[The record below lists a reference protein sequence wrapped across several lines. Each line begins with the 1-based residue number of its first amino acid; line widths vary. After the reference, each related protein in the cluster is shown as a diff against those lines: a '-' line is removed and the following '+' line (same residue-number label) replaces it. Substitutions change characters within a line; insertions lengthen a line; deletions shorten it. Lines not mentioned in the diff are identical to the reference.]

1 MSLNKNIYKRFTT
14 GKYSQKDYHVIKD
27 SFFKPNDQKLNSYL
41 KEDWED
47 SQNKAVSEDK
57 SLYHI
62 LYKIQN
68 KIHNEQSEGKDSL
81 MKKIWHSY
89 SKIAAIF
96 LIPILLAIPTYII
109 IQNREKEA
117 GITYTE
123 IHAPLGTRTKFE
135 LPDGSTGW
143 LNSGSVLKFAQ
154 PFVND
159 RKLSL
164 TGEAYFDVK
173 HLDDSNFKVAFADLY
188 VNVLGTKFNVMA
200 YDDEDIAEVILEQG
214 SIEILNDEEKLLSN
228 VEPNQKFTL
237 NKRLKS
243 ASIEKVDA
251 NSYVSW
257 KDGKLIF
264 RNEPIT
270 NVVKRLGRWYNV
282 DFVLADDQLLDINFR
297 ATFVNEQLEEV
308 LKLLSYSS
316 PIRYEI
322 EDRKMNDDHEFI
334 KRKVILRLDKHN

>member
-1 MSLNKNIYKRFTT
+1 MSLNKNIYKRFTS
-14 GKYSQKDYHVIKD
+14 GKYSQKDYLAIKD
-27 SFFKPNDQKLNSYL
+27 SINNPDHKFNTYL
-41 KEDWED
+41 KEDWD
-47 SQNKAVSEDK
+47 QSLQNKEEDK
-57 SLYHI
+57 NLYHI
-62 LYKIQN
+62 LFKIQQE
-68 KIHNEQSEGKDSL
+68 IHSESIGNRGSL
-81 MKKIWHSY
+81 LKNIWRSY
-89 SKIAAIF
+89 SKLAAIF
-96 LIPILLAIPTYII
+96 LIPLMLAIPTYLII
-109 IQNREKEA
+109 TNQEKEA

-135 LPDGSTGW
+135 LPDGSSGW
-143 LNSGSVLKFAQ
+143 LNSGSVLKFSQ

-173 HLDDSNFKVAFADLY
+173 HLDGSDFKVAFADLY

-200 YDDEDIAEVILEQG
+200 YNDEDIAEVILEQG
-214 SIEILNDEEKLLSN
+214 SIEILNEEEKLISN

-243 ASIEKVDA
+243 ASIEQIDA
-251 NSYVSW
+251 NSYTSW
-257 KDGKLIF
+257 KDGKLMF
-264 RNEPIT
+264 RNEPII

-282 DFVLADDQLLDINFR
+282 DFVLADDQLLDINYR

-308 LKLLSYSS
+308 LKLLSYST

-322 EDRKMNDDHEFI
+322 ENRKMNDDHEFL

>member
-1 MSLNKNIYKRFTT
+1 M
-14 GKYSQKDYHVIKD
+14 
-27 SFFKPNDQKLNSYL
+27 
-41 KEDWED
+41 
-47 SQNKAVSEDK
+47 
-57 SLYHI
+57 
-62 LYKIQN
+62 
-68 KIHNEQSEGKDSL
+68 
-81 MKKIWHSY
+81 
-89 SKIAAIF
+89 
-96 LIPILLAIPTYII
+96 
-109 IQNREKEA
+109 
-117 GITYTE
+117 
-123 IHAPLGTRTKFE
+123 
-135 LPDGSTGW
+135 PDGSSGW

-173 HLDDSNFKVAFADLY
+173 HLDDSDFKVAFADLY

-214 SIEILNDEEKLLSN
+214 SIYILNEEEKLISN

-243 ASIEKVDA
+243 ASLEQVDA
-251 NSYVSW
+251 SSYTSW
-257 KDGKLIF
+257 KEGKLIF

-282 DFVLADDQLLDINFR
+282 DFVLADDQLLDISYR

-308 LKLLSYSS
+308 LKLLSFSA

-334 KRKVILRLDKHN
+334 KRKVILRLDKHK